1 MSVLKSYKQSKR
13 STAVTVGLIAASAFT
28 VGAIVYHNKRI
39 EELERK
45 TKDLEGSRDLLLHG
59 GAVTADAVRFLVSKA
74 GYELPTELSK
84 NFKEGIKS

>member
-1 MSVLKSYKQSKR
+1 MAVLQKYKQSKR

-45 TKDLEGSRDLLLHG
+45 VSYLID
-59 GAVTADAVRFLVSKA
+59 DAGK
-74 GYELPTELSK
+74 
-84 NFKEGIKS
+84 